1 MITLLKKLNRK
12 YFNAFTC
19 KINYN
24 FFINIRIKCY
34 YCYFFD
40 KSITFPFS
48 ITNNFYVPEYRL
60 HAIRLATFSSFIYF
74 GTRYLF
80 LQSSVL
86 YPIQFMGIFL
96 FNLGIVSAMHL

>member
-1 MITLLKKLNRK
+1 MHLLAKIIIIFLSL
-12 YFNAFTC
+12 YAFSV
-19 KINYN
+19 IVA
-24 FFINIRIKCY
+24 
-34 YCYFFD
+34 YFFD